1 MVSASDLYWLPQP
14 PADWRARAGAVLQQ
28 EDRVGPALRRL
39 ATYALDLNQLGRLA
53 KVVTAARA
61 GGHDLKPLTPFRLGV
76 VSNSTFGLVAPALV
90 ASALRHGIAL
100 EVIETAYDQAIQV
113 ALDPDSVLARERPDA
128 VLVAIDVHGLP
139 LSVSPGDAEAAQSAV
154 AGAIGYLRTIRD
166 GLAAS
171 TGATVILQTVPRL
184 PETLFGNFDLRLPGS
199 HRWLIDRFNR
209 ELVDGMDPAD
219 LLLDAAGVAETVG
232 LDQWHD
238 PVQRNMAKLPF
249 AQQMTPL
256 YADHAGRLIGA
267 LRGKARRALVLDLDN
282 TVWGGIIGDDG
293 IDGILI
299 GQGDATGEAHLA
311 VQTGALALHG
321 RGVVLT
327 VSSKNTD
334 EVARGPFREHPDM
347 VLREEHFAAFQANW
361 TDKATNIRTIAEAL
375 SLGLESFAFLDD
387 NPAERMQVRD
397 ALPEVAVPELPD
409 DPAWYLRTLM
419 AGGYFEAVAFSEDDR
434 KRAAFYRNNAERLN
448 LQSSAGDME
457 SYLQALR
464 MTIEFNPFDDLG
476 RARIAQLISKSNQF
490 NLTTRRYSETEVSA
504 LQASPR
510 HATLQIRLTDTF
522 GDNGV
527 ISIIV
532 LEKGE
537 DAWEIDT
544 WLMSC
549 RVLGRRVEEAV
560 LQEIMSM
567 ARAGG
572 ASRLIGRYIPTDRN
586 AMVAGHYEKLGFEPV
601 ETLEDGQTVW
611 SLSLD
616 GEPRPPVPMTI
627 QRGRS

>member
-1 MVSASDLYWLPQP
+1 MDSASDLYWLPQP
-14 PADWRARAGAVLQQ
+14 PADWRARVGSILQDG
-28 EDRVGPALRRL
+28 ERVGPALRRL
-39 ATYALDLNQLGRLA
+39 STYALDLNQLGRLA
-53 KVVTAARA
+53 KVLNAARA

-76 VSNSTFGLVAPALV
+76 VSNSTFGLAVPALI

-100 EVIETAYDQAIQV
+100 EVIETSYDQAIQV
-113 ALDPDSVLARERPDA
+113 ALDPESVLARERPDA
-128 VLVAIDVHGLP
+128 VLVALDVHGLP
-139 LSVSPGDAEAAQSAV
+139 LTVSPGDAETAKAAVDGAV
-154 AGAIGYLRTIRD
+154 GYLRTIRD
-166 GLAAS
+166 GLAAN
-171 TGATVILQTVPRL
+171 TGATIILQTVPRL

-209 ELVDGMDPAD
+209 ELVDGIDTAD
-219 LLLDAAGVAETVG
+219 LLLDAAGLAEVVG

-249 AQQMTPL
+249 AQQMTAL
-256 YADHAGRLIGA
+256 YADHVGRLIGA

-293 IDGILI
+293 VDGILI
-299 GQGDATGEAHLA
+299 GQGDATGEAHLS
-311 VQTGALALHG
+311 VQTGALALHN

-334 EVARGPFREHPDM
+334 EVARGPFRQHPDM

-397 ALPEVAVPELPD
+397 ALPDVAVPELPD
-409 DPAWYLRTLM
+409 DPALYLRTLM

-448 LQSSAGDME
+448 LQTSAGDME

-464 MTIEFNPFDDLG
+464 MTISFNPFDEVG

-490 NLTTRRYSETEVSA
+490 NLTTRRYSEAEVST
-504 LQASPR
+504 LQTSPR
-510 HATLQIRLTDTF
+510 HATLQVRLTDTF

-532 LEKGE
+532 LEKGD

-560 LQEIMSM
+560 LQEIMAM
-567 ARAGG
+567 ARAEG
-572 ASRLIGRYIPTDRN
+572 ATRLVGRYIPTDRN
-586 AMVAGHYEKLGFEPV
+586 AMVAAHYGKLGFTPMDA
-601 ETLEDGQTVW
+601 LADGQTLW

-627 QRGRS
+627 QRGQT